1 MAMCANNSAG
11 SQSTSNHSLYISS
24 SIDRKEPEETN
35 DSSQSNRLLLFWWK
49 QSRCHGNSQCG
60 REKKM
65 KKTDS
70 GRIRM
75 MKKAAACA
83 LAIVFLLSACGMAK
97 SQNSAS
103 ESAYSPDETGSSY
116 NSYKEESYDYD
127 VEAEESMDFAED
139 DAMPAAAAGGS
150 DAGGDTKADEGGEQ
164 ADLASENRKIVY
176 SGNISLQ
183 TLEYDSSSQS
193 IHDKINK
200 YGGFI
205 ESENTSND
213 DPYWYYRERSGSS
226 ARRTRRNLSIT
237 ARIPAEKF
245 DAFMEDLKNDGQVIN
260 TSVNA
265 ENISVSYANHDASRK
280 ALEIEQERLLKMMD
294 KAESIEEMIAVE
306 ERLTEV
312 ERELG
317 NERTKLSAM
326 DRDVNFSTIY
336 INLEEV
342 FEYSETV
349 VETTY
354 GERLK
359 RAFDN
364 AIDGFV
370 VFWEDL
376 ILFIVGSFPFLIML
390 VIIIVVIVKL
400 ARRAQR
406 RRKERLAAWEESR
419 RAAAN
424 GSVGGNGYPSAP
436 GAVTPWDK
444 PKRNGRGKGLFG
456 RGKNTDHGTAV
467 QPAAPARP
475 ADQFDQ
481 FADQSAASSAPAAS
495 DQPADRPAANP
506 SRTPADREKPES

>member
-1 MAMCANNSAG
+1 
-11 SQSTSNHSLYISS
+11 
-24 SIDRKEPEETN
+24 
-35 DSSQSNRLLLFWWK
+35 
-49 QSRCHGNSQCG
+49 
-60 REKKM
+60 
-65 KKTDS
+65 
-70 GRIRM
+70 
-75 MKKAAACA
+75 
-83 LAIVFLLSACGMAK
+83 
-97 SQNSAS
+97 
-103 ESAYSPDETGSSY
+103 
-116 NSYKEESYDYD
+116 
-127 VEAEESMDFAED
+127 
-139 DAMPAAAAGGS
+139 
-150 DAGGDTKADEGGEQ
+150 
-164 ADLASENRKIVY
+164 
-176 SGNISLQ
+176 
-183 TLEYDSSSQS
+183 
-193 IHDKINK
+193 
-200 YGGFI
+200 
-205 ESENTSND
+205 
-213 DPYWYYRERSGSS
+213 
-226 ARRTRRNLSIT
+226 
-237 ARIPAEKF
+237 
-245 DAFMEDLKNDGQVIN
+245 
-260 TSVNA
+260 
-265 ENISVSYANHDASRK
+265 
-280 ALEIEQERLLKMMD
+280 MMD

-364 AIDGFV
+364 AIVGFV

-424 GSVGGNGYPSAP
+424 GSVGGNGYPSSP

-467 QPAAPARP
+467 QPAAPARH

-481 FADQSAASSAPAAS
+481 FADQPAASSAPAAS

-506 SRTPADREKPES
+506 SRTPADKEKPES